1 MFHKLCKLL
10 RRCLDRPDAAIPK
23 SSQTAERRMP
33 HFFDNY
39 APYRPLLD
47 SGQFRYCIESAL
59 LLLGGVRQLAPQQYQ
74 AAHKGSPFYVMGY
87 AAFASHDYPTASL
100 FFDAAL
106 AEDLQNY
113 PGRLDSPAMLFMQ
126 LSDNMPDGTPVL
138 GTEIVTQIK
147 ADIDILIADY
157 NARTGA
163 RQVTLDELRTFFL
176 GPIITSGQPHT
187 RTLVTALISFIAE
200 WRYRARLINLF
211 EHGSREPFFLHL
223 FRGCLLFESLL
234 KGQTKK
240 VPTHNTLGDILRLDL
255 LAELGLANVQVGA
268 NNFNNDVVAGL
279 GPNMSIEATINS
291 TGKARNTLGHNLV
304 WMVADLNAGTYD
316 LLMKNIAS
324 ACLHA
329 ISELYRP

>member
-1 MFHKLCKLL
+1 
-10 RRCLDRPDAAIPK
+10 
-23 SSQTAERRMP
+23 MP
-33 HFFDNY
+33 SFFDSY

-47 SGQFRYCIESAL
+47 NGQFRYCIESAL
-59 LLLGGVRQLAPQQYQ
+59 GLLDGVKQFAPPQYQ
-74 AAHKGSPFYVMGY
+74 AAHKGTPFYVMGY

-100 FFDAAL
+100 FFDAAV

-113 PGRLDSPAMLFMQ
+113 PGRPDSPALLFME
-126 LSDNMPDGTPVL
+126 LSDDMPNGTPVL

-147 ADIDILIADY
+147 ADVDVLIADY
-157 NARTGA
+157 NTRTGA
-163 RQVTLDELRTFFL
+163 KQITLDELRTFFL
-176 GPIITSGQPHT
+176 RPIITSGQSHN

-223 FRGCLLFESLL
+223 LRGCVLFESLL

-240 VPTHNTLGDILRLDL
+240 ALTEDTLGRILQRDL
-255 LAELGLANVQVGA
+255 LAELGIANVQVGA
-268 NNFNNDVVAGL
+268 DNFNDVVAGL

-291 TGKARNTLGHNLV
+291 TAQARNTLGHNLV
-304 WMVADLNAGTYD
+304 WMVADLNANTYD

-329 ISELYRP
+329 ASTLYR